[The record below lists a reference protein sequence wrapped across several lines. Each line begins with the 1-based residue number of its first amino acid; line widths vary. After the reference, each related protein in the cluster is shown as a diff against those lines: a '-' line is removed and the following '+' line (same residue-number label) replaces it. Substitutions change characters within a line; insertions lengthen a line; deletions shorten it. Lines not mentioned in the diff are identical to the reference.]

1 MTLAILNTKEILT
14 MTTSEIAEVVDSRLD
29 SVKRTVDRL
38 VEKGIISKPPM
49 VDGIKSANGVVTQE
63 YLIGKRDSF
72 IVVAQLCPEFTARI
86 VDRWQELEAKQ
97 SAPVELS
104 RLDILTLAME
114 SEKGRLVAIE
124 QRDHAIAT
132 KAHIGS
138 KREATAM
145 ATASAAKKESAKLK
159 ALMGEATEN
168 ASIIAVQNKTGVQT
182 YKWRDLKNYC
192 EAAGLGMGKSFNPG
206 LQLNVNTYPAGAWF
220 DVYGVDL
227 VELFGEVTA

>member
-1 MTLAILNTKEILT
+1 MT
-14 MTTSEIAEVVDSRLD
+14 SREIAALTGKHHFHVTNDIIKMLLELGEDATDFRVIYLD
-29 SVKRTVDRL
+29 SMNRDQYEYELNRELTDVLLT
-38 VEKGIISKPPM
+38 GY
-49 VDGIKSANGVVTQE
+49 SAK
-63 YLIGKRDSF
+63 LR
-72 IVVAQLCPEFTARI
+72 RI
-86 VDRWQELEAKQ
+86 VIARWHELEAKQ
-97 SAPVELS
+97 STPAELS
-104 RLDILTLAME
+104 RLDILTLAIE

-132 KAHIGS
+132 KAQIGS

-168 ASIIAVQNKTGVQT
+168 ASIIAVQNKTGVKT

-220 DVYGVDL
+220 EVYGVDL
-227 VELFGEVTA
+227 VDLFGEVTA

>member
-1 MTLAILNTKEILT
+1 MTLAILNTNDT
-14 MTTSEIAEVVDSRLD
+14 MTSLELIEVVNQARAMHGEPEIRRNDFAARCVNELD
-29 SVKRTVDRL
+29 GEYYETFVVENHNGTSSVGIRMTRDQCMYVLMRESKSVRRTATQQL
-38 VEKGIISKPPM
+38 NKP
-49 VDGIKSANGVVTQE
+49 
-63 YLIGKRDSF
+63 
-72 IVVAQLCPEFTARI
+72 
-86 VDRWQELEAKQ
+86 Q
-97 SAPVELS
+97 SAELS

-114 SEKGRLVAIE
+114 SERGRLEAIE
-124 QRDHAIAT
+124 QRDYAIAT
-132 KAHIGS
+132 KAQIGS

-168 ASIIAVQNKTGVQT
+168 ASIIAVQNKTGVKT

-220 DVYGVDL
+220 EVYGVDL
-227 VELFGEVTA
+227 VDLFGEVTA